1 MQNNLNIK
9 VTADL
14 NVTRSVAQIN
24 AEIKKIEGQLRYL
37 KLTATLDKGK
47 STAEIQKQIATLNKQ
62 KKQLYVDLK
71 LRQKDLKNQ
80 YKQIE
85 KQNKMQLNVDTTSAQ
100 RNIANVGTTI
110 KQTASETATL
120 GFALKSALSNA
131 GLVLSAQTALQ
142 LVRKAAREATEAV
155 KEYDTY
161 QTNLSVITG
170 GTRAESDDIIAD
182 LADKSFEYKVDISE
196 LESATETLLRTG
208 KSMEEIEHYLKDT
221 VYLSKIGFQD
231 ATESAENLVTIGN
244 AFEYNAEEM
253 ENVVDKLL
261 ALDTASNTVA
271 GKLATALAKTAQNA
285 KLAGLEIDQLGAI
298 VSGLR
303 DTTGKSEDEIATA
316 LNSMTARVYNVKL
329 GKYEMELEDGTTEDI
344 TESLN
349 NTERMLKTVGIS
361 LRDNKNQFK
370 EIDEIIN
377 EIVPKWDEFTNVQQN
392 SIASTFAGT
401 YHRNTFISLIENWEK
416 IGELTAISADSAGQA
431 ATKYSTYIDSIEAK
445 SSALSTSMKELW
457 NGLVTNEFVGNLTD
471 ATTGVIKFAD
481 EYRVLQN
488 LLKSVTFYAFAKG
501 LVSTKNSL
509 LGIATDVK
517 NVSTAFVQLE
527 TVQKSARGTELYK
540 SNIKALGTT
549 VSALSDK
556 QIKLLLSTNQ
566 LSNSQKVAILH
577 ASGLSK
583 KEAELKLQ
591 TLGLATTQKTA
602 TASTVSLSGS
612 LKALW
617 ATISANPIMAVT
629 MLFSGI
635 TMAIS
640 AYKQKVEEAREQAV
654 ESAEECNEQIKAL
667 QNLRTEYINIVESE
681 NTVSEKTEELNRWK
695 QTLIE
700 TYGFEKDAIEQ
711 VNTAREEGLGLLDKE
726 ILKNQINAAETWLTD
741 NKDAYDEAKSV
752 LTTQDTSRQRVKNTV
767 MSIAK
772 DELDD
777 YSDNF
782 DDIIKQLSI
791 KNPTK
796 DNPLAQINIK
806 GGTTLEQLENLN
818 AVLNDITSIKVSK
831 GLNKAEEKLYDAL
844 LKKQKE
850 YKKIVTDDMVDI
862 FENGKKY
869 TEMLQVYNFE
879 TTEGINFENVTQDN
893 YKTFRDEFLTS
904 LGFGLKKDSTDFSLD
919 IEQTLL
925 EMLPDLEKSY
935 RGIED
940 IVVES
945 AEATVDAGN
954 TIATANEETAKSFDD
969 IQKAYDELAKSAS
982 AYTKNQ
988 KTVTEAIEEQAKYG
1002 KLSAT
1007 TIQSLVEAG
1016 YSQALVTDK
1025 ETNAVTLNVDAYNK
1039 LNAEKKQ
1046 LLIYEAK
1053 QQKADIEKKYRDEQ
1067 SAISDLTIEM
1077 RYANEERR
1085 KAIALELAQHGQNM
1099 ADYADMIDGINSNIV
1114 SLDAPSDYGSSGN
1127 SKPTSVTNFE
1137 KELAR
1142 KQHLINTG
1150 KMREDEAYYDWL
1162 EQAAYTAYSGLA
1174 DYEDELYKY
1183 QEQVYKGRQ
1192 QLAENYFNERVN
1204 ELAEYA
1210 EKVEKTSVTSDGTK
1224 LTSQEKW
1231 REIADIY
1238 HEIQNEIAQRINDIV
1253 EIGADSNKE
1262 LLDELNKQYEE
1273 YAEKISDTFRSAV
1286 EEEEDLVNA
1295 QKDKYSDLYDERID
1309 KIKEQQETM
1318 EKAVN
1323 TEIEA
1328 IDEKIKHLQKANDE
1342 ENAALEI
1349 EKARQE
1355 LRKAEQHT
1363 RKVYGADGNITYE
1376 QDKVA
1381 IAEARKNLDELLMEQ
1396 QITALENEKSVLE
1409 SIRDTETEGYNK
1421 LIKSLESEKE
1431 QGEKQFDILLQVLD
1445 NYLNPNDST
1454 SNVDVWSELAKTE
1467 GAKYSDGVWRD
1478 KDNNVIDIDKML
1490 NSSNVPQ
1497 IMRTIDIDAWLKKL
1511 KASPEFIQG
1520 VQSGDSNAVTAKLTD
1535 SINANANK
1543 QWNDQHKP
1551 DFSASRD
1558 DYKINNQSQIINNT
1572 IGDVHVHN
1580 PVSNSNDLAKE
1591 LALNLTNAFQRQMYT
1606 NLKKY

>member
-47 STAEIQKQIATLNKQ
+47 SNAEIQKQIATLNKQ

-170 GTRAESDDIIAD
+170 GTRADSDDIIAD

-471 ATTGVIKFAD
+471 ATTGVIKFTD

-488 LLKSVTFYAFAKG
+488 LLKCVTFYAFAKG

-509 LGIATDVK
+509 LGIVTDVK
-517 NVSTAFVQLE
+517 NVSTAFVQLD
-527 TVQKSARGTELYK
+527 TVQKTAKGTELYK
-540 SNIKALGTT
+540 SNIKTLGTT
-549 VSALSDK
+549 VSTLSDK
-556 QIKLLLSTNQ
+556 QVKLLLSTNQ

-583 KEAELKLQ
+583 KEAELKVQ
-591 TLGLATTQKTA
+591 TLGLSTTQKTA

-617 ATISANPIMAVT
+617 SVISANPIMALT
-629 MLFSGI
+629 MLFTGVS
-635 TMAIS
+635 MAIS
-640 AYKQKVEEAREQAV
+640 TYKQKVEEAREQAV
-654 ESAEECNEQIKAL
+654 ESAEEYNEQIKAL
-667 QNLRTEYINIVESE
+667 QNLRNEYLNIVDSES
-681 NTVSEKTEELNRWK
+681 TVSEKTKELNEWK

-711 VNTAREEGLGLLDKE
+711 VNTARADGLELLDKE

-767 MSIAK
+767 MSVAK

-831 GLNKAEEKLYDAL
+831 GLNKAEEELYDAL

-850 YKKIVTDDMVDI
+850 YKKVVTDDMIDI

-893 YKTFRDEFLTS
+893 YKTFRDEFLKS
-904 LGFGLKKDSTDFSLD
+904 VGFGLKKDSTDFSLD

-925 EMLPDLEKSY
+925 EMLPDLEKAY

-940 IVVES
+940 VAVES
-945 AEATVDAGN
+945 AEATVNADT

-982 AYTKNQ
+982 AYVKNQ

-1002 KLSAT
+1002 QLSAT
-1007 TIQSLVEAG
+1007 TIQSLVDAG
-1016 YSQALVTDK
+1016 YAQALVTDK
-1025 ETNAVTLNVDAYNK
+1025 ETGAVTLNVDAYNK

-1046 LLIYEAK
+1046 MLIYEAK

-1114 SLDAPSDYGSSGN
+1114 SLDAPSDYRSSGN

-1162 EQAAYTAYSGLA
+1162 EKAAYAAYSGLA

-1204 ELAEYA
+1204 ELEEYA

-1238 HEIQNEIAQRINDIV
+1238 REIQNEIAQRINDIV

-1295 QKDKYSDLYDERID
+1295 QKDRYSDIYDERID
-1309 KIKEQQETM
+1309 KIKEQQDAM
-1318 EKAVN
+1318 ENAVN
-1323 TEIEA
+1323 AEIEA
-1328 IDEKIKHLQKANDE
+1328 IESKIEYLQKVNDE

-1381 IAEARKNLDELLMEQ
+1381 IAEARKNLDELLLEQ

-1421 LIKSLESEKE
+1421 LIESLESEKE

-1490 NSSNVPQ
+1490 NSSNTPQ
-1497 IMRTIDIDAWLKKL
+1497 IISAIDIDAWLKKL

-1520 VQSGDSNAVTAKLTD
+1520 VQSGNGNAITAKLTD
-1535 SINANANK
+1535 AINTNGSK
-1543 QWNDQHKP
+1543 QFNDQHKP
-1551 DFSASRD
+1551 EWSASRD
-1558 DYKINNQSQIINNT
+1558 NYKINNQNQVINNT

-1580 PVSNSNDLAKE
+1580 PVKDGSEIASE
-1591 LALNLTNAFQRQMYT
+1591 LLTELTNAFERQMYT
-1606 NLKKY
+1606 NIKKY